1 MEHGNQICLND
12 ASAKKM
18 DWFESVILFKDTLL
32 FHKASQQIEIM
43 HEGDVS
49 GMLCQLTKLGAQNTW
64 LHLWPRPHW
73 PEPQIHSIINA

>member
-1 MEHGNQICLND
+1 MVNQICLND

-43 HEGDVS
+43 HEGMCLRDI
-49 GMLCQLTKLGAQNTW
+49 CQLTQVGSPKYMAPSVTQTW
-64 LHLWPRPHW
+64 
-73 PEPQIHSIINA
+73 